1 MGLFCARSVTIRSI
15 NEKTM
20 VSDTLKTRIIIS
32 HMVVII
38 MVSLSIAIAGFY
50 FIKKDIIDR
59 AQEKVKSDL
68 NAAREV
74 YAQETKNIEN
84 IIRLSVLR
92 SEFRVLQKQAGQFDT
107 QALETAGKILNDIR
121 LTEGLDILTLTDD
134 EGNVI
139 IRSRNPGV
147 VGDNQAKNEIIAK
160 VLADKEIVSGTQI
173 INKDQLLKENNDLA
187 RQAHMLVKRTEKAKP
202 TAESERTCGLIIK
215 AAAPVFDYDNNFIGV
230 LYGGNLLNRN
240 YDIVDKVKNVVYKDL
255 EYKGKDTGTV
265 TIFQGDMRIS
275 TNVKDKN
282 GNRAIGTRVSAEV
295 FDRVLGKGLP
305 WNDRAFVVND
315 WYKTAYEPIRN
326 ISGDTVG
333 MLYVGTLERPFSDL
347 FINITLIFM
356 VIIIAATLLA
366 IFMSIIL
373 ADRIARPLTEIAD
386 AASKLSTGNLGVKV
400 QSSTNLL
407 ELNLLSESFNE
418 MSAKLS
424 EREQNLKNLNK
435 NYVDLIGF
443 VAHELRGMLASAVM
457 NAYSVRDG
465 YLGLINFKQRKAVDS
480 VTRNLDYLTA
490 VVGKFLNLGRIE
502 RDQLNV
508 HKSAINLSDEIF
520 APSISTLMPLAER
533 KGIKVVNNLAAGLK
547 INADMDLMQ
556 IVANN
561 LIGNAIKYGQENG
574 SVIVSSHNLN
584 GKVEI
589 DVYNDSQ
596 PITAEQ
602 KDKLFHRFSRLE
614 TSETK
619 KVKGTGLGLYI
630 TKQIIQQHGGNIRV
644 EPREKGN
651 SFIVQI
657 EKGL

>member
-1 MGLFCARSVTIRSI
+1 MA
-15 NEKTM
+15 
-20 VSDTLKTRIIIS
+20 SDTLKTRIIIS

-38 MVSLSIAIAGFY
+38 LVSLSIAVAGFY

-59 AQEKVKSDL
+59 AQEKVKNDL

-74 YAQETKNIEN
+74 YTQETKNIEN
-84 IIRLSVLR
+84 IIRFSVMR
-92 SEFRVLQKQAGQFDT
+92 SEFRVLQNGTAGFDT
-107 QALETAGKILNDIR
+107 EALHKAGKTLNDIR
-121 LTEGLDILTLTDD
+121 VAEGLDILTLTD
-134 EGNVI
+134 EKGNVI
-139 IRSRNPGV
+139 IRSRNPYV
-147 VGDNQAKNEIIAK
+147 IGDNQAQNEIIAK
-160 VLADKEIVSGTQI
+160 VLTDRKIAYGTQVI
-173 INKDQLLKENNDLA
+173 TEDQLLKENNELA
-187 RQAHMLVKRTEKAKP
+187 EQAHMWVKYTEKARP
-202 TAESERTCGLIIK
+202 ITENEHTSGLIIK
-215 AAAPVFDYDNNFIGV
+215 AAAPLFDYDNNFIGV

-240 YDIVDKVKNVVYKDL
+240 YDIVDKVKNVVYKGL

-265 TIFQGDMRIS
+265 TIFQNDMRIS
-275 TNVKDKN
+275 TNVKDT
-282 GNRAIGTRVSAEV
+282 GDNRAIGTRVSAEV
-295 FDRVLGKGLP
+295 FDHVLKKGLP
-305 WNDRAFVVND
+305 WNGRAFVVND
-315 WYKTAYEPIRN
+315 WYKTAYEPIKN
-326 ISGDTVG
+326 ISGETIG
-333 MLYVGTLERPFSDL
+333 MLYVGTLEQPFNDL
-347 FINITLIFM
+347 FINITLTFM
-356 VIIIAATLLA
+356 IIIIAAILLA
-366 IFMSIIL
+366 IFLSVIL

-400 QSSTNLL
+400 QSSTNLF

-424 EREQNLKNLNK
+424 ERELNLKNLNK

-508 HKSAINLSDEIF
+508 HKSAINVNDEIF
-520 APSISTLMPLAER
+520 VPSISTLMTLAER
-533 KGIKVVNNLAAGLK
+533 KGIKVVNRLTPDLK
-547 INADMDLMQ
+547 INADTDLMQ

-574 SVIVSSHNLN
+574 NVIISSHNLN

-589 DVYNDSQ
+589 DVYNDSE

-614 TSETK
+614 TTQTK

-630 TKQIIQQHGGNIRV
+630 TKQIIEQHGGNIRI

-651 SFIVQI
+651 SFILQI
-657 EKGL
+657 EKGI